1 MMWEMK
7 MLELAPIWQADTQ
20 QQNYRKLLEAM
31 SRPGSVHALQ
41 GLDTASNA
49 YIAVL
54 ATLLDGS
61 VTLADPHDLL
71 QTSDWPLLQTERVD
85 AETADYL
92 LCDGTRSP
100 GFLPK
105 LGTLPSP
112 EASATLVLAVE
123 SLTSGDLGLTLTG
136 PGINGQSSCQLTG
149 LDSTWLVEREQW
161 ICGFPLGVDLIL
173 VDRTQ
178 VMAIPRTTRVEVD

>member
-1 MMWEMK
+1 MWEMK

-20 QQNYRKLLEAM
+20 QRNYRILLEAM
-31 SRPGSVHALQ
+31 SRPGSVQALQ

-49 YIAVL
+49 YVAVL

-71 QTSDWPLLQTERVD
+71 QASDWPLLQTEGVD
-85 AETADYL
+85 AEAADYL
-92 LCDGTRSP
+92 LCDGRQP
-100 GFLPK
+100 PDFQPK
-105 LGTLPSP
+105 LGMLPSP

-123 SLTSGDLGLTLTG
+123 SLTSGDLGLTLAG
-136 PGINGQSSCQLTG
+136 PGINGQRSCQLTG
-149 LDSTWLVEREQW
+149 FDNTWLEEREQW